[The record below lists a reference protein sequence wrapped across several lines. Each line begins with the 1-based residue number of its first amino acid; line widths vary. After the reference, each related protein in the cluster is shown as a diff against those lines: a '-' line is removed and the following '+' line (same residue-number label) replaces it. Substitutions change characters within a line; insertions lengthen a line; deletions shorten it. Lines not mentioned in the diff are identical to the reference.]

1 MSSTPLVRRWQPS
14 DRGPL
19 RIPVAFLTGR
29 SGNIIGSV
37 SGTNFAIPLTCNSV
51 STERNVC
58 HGDSIERNVRTR
70 SFLSFIVV
78 SLLVRAT
85 VTVTIGSG
93 KYKQEPVFAVVFIA
107 SLQRIRN
114 MLILCFRIPD
124 LSQVDTQTHDS
135 ELSLCPDRAWAT
147 VIPLTGLDG
156 FVIVSWI
163 LTLLGTETDLALG
176 FVRSRPHLRGH

>member
-1 MSSTPLVRRWQPS
+1 MSSTLLVRRWQPS

-58 HGDSIERNVRTR
+58 HGDSIERNVRNGVSTERNVRNGVSTERNVCNGVSIQRNVRNGNSIERNVRTR

-93 KYKQEPVFAVVFIA
+93 KYKQEPVLAVVFIA
-107 SLQRIRN
+107 SLAA
-114 MLILCFRIPD
+114 D
-124 LSQVDTQTHDS
+124 
-135 ELSLCPDRAWAT
+135 
-147 VIPLTGLDG
+147 
-156 FVIVSWI
+156 
-163 LTLLGTETDLALG
+163 
-176 FVRSRPHLRGH
+176 